1 MRKQI
6 RKASVNIMMLTK
18 QQEWD
23 IVGYID
29 CYYGCDQVELDT
41 EHDKIIIKRY
51 QSKPSFDD
59 GGGLDAIDFDVVE
72 DAIDLTQHLVDEAT
86 SWAKFFLEQ
95 VNQEL
100 SRECISNDDICSAI
114 PYSDD
119 DDDLPF

>member
-1 MRKQI
+1 
-6 RKASVNIMMLTK
+6 MLTK

-23 IVGYID
+23 IVGYIY
-29 CYYGCDQVELDT
+29 CYYDCDRVELDK
-41 EHDKIIIKRY
+41 EHDKIIIKRHR
-51 QSKPSFDD
+51 SKPSCDD
-59 GGGLDAIDFDVVE
+59 GCVLDAIDFGAVE
-72 DAIDLTQHLVDEAT
+72 DTIDLTQHLVDEAT

-100 SRECISNDDICSAI
+100 SRGWVSQDDICSAI